1 MRLIKKYP
9 NRRLYD
15 TEISSYITIEDV
27 RQLIVEGE
35 AFQVCDARSGDD
47 LTRQVLLQVI
57 AEHEQCGRSALLSPA
72 LLMRL
77 VRLHGDPRQGEVAR
91 CLEDALD
98 RLGAPP
104 APSAGPEH
112 AGAPVMASAPR
123 PAPSRRPEGQN
134 LTGSFGPVATMVR
147 RPGS

>member
-57 AEHEQCGRSALLSPA
+57 AEHEQGGSPLLSPA

-77 VRLHGDPRQGEVAR
+77 ARLHGDARQGEVAR

-104 APSAGPEH
+104 APAPGPER
-112 AGAPVMASAPR
+112 AGAAATSSVQR
-123 PAPSRRPEGQN
+123 PAPSRRAQAQN
-134 LTGSFGPVATMVR
+134 LTGSFGPVATMAR
-147 RPGS
+147 RPGG

>member
-15 TEISSYITIEDV
+15 TEISSYITIDDV

-35 AFQVCDARSGDD
+35 SFEVCDARSGDD

-57 AEHEQCGRSALLSPA
+57 AEHEQDGPPLLTPS

-77 VRLHGDPRQGEVAR
+77 VRLHGDPRHADVAV
-91 CLEDALD
+91 CLEGALD
-98 RLGAPP
+98 RLGIPP
-104 APSAGPEH
+104 APCAPAGTRVADAPPRRSA
-112 AGAPVMASAPR
+112 AD
-123 PAPSRRPEGQN
+123 RPETRN
-134 LTGSFGPVATMVR
+134 LTGTFGTVATATRR
-147 RPGS
+147 RPGTG